1 MFLIVINQKASESEE
16 NHHAQDLVI
25 EHTSI
30 VEQIIQN
37 NEKFEAISKH
47 KMKFVEVMDELVK
60 SIKATICNDFDSRFK
75 EQESLLQVHPLY
87 FSVQEQVD
95 FFKLVKRQMQN
106 DELKQQNVKMMN
118 YL

>member
-1 MFLIVINQKASESEE
+1 MPSEKNHWVFLIVINQKASESEE

-47 KMKFVEVMDELVK
+47 KMKFVEVMDELEK
-60 SIKATICNDFDSRFK
+60 SIK
-75 EQESLLQVHPLY
+75 LLLGPY
-87 FSVQEQVD
+87 
-95 FFKLVKRQMQN
+95 RA
-106 DELKQQNVKMMN
+106 